1 MNGPDGL
8 AMRQV
13 IIEGAGPWMW
23 RAADEWAWHLPMADW
38 PALRDLVLQHTVSP
52 RVIVQAGGCMGMY
65 PRLWANHF
73 ETVYTFEP
81 DPINFYCLV
90 ANCPSGRIVKMQAA
104 LSATAG
110 LGSMQRVLP
119 ENAGAGCL
127 ALAGGTVPV
136 LRLDDLALP
145 SVDVMQLDCEGGE
158 EGIIAGALD
167 TIARSHP
174 VIAVEAPSASLRR
187 RLCALNYTEAGRAG
201 CMPDVVFRRSDF
213 A

>member
-23 RAADEWAWHLPMADW
+23 RADDEWAWHLPMADW

-52 RVIVQAGGCMGMY
+52 RAIVQAGGCMGMY

-73 ETVYTFEP
+73 DTVYTFEP
-81 DPINFYCLV
+81 DPVNFYCLV
-90 ANCPSGRIVKMQAA
+90 ANCPSGRIIKMQAA
-104 LSATAG
+104 LGAAGGVGSIQGATSNNAGYGSMTAG
-110 LGSMQRVLP
+110 GI
-119 ENAGAGCL
+119 
-127 ALAGGTVPV
+127 VPV

-145 SVDVMQLDCEGGE
+145 SIDVMQLDCEGGE
-158 EGIIAGALD
+158 DAVIAGALD
-167 TIARSHP
+167 TIARSRP
-174 VIAVEAPSASLRR
+174 VISVETPSASLRR
-187 RLCALNYTEAGRAG
+187 RLDSLNYTEVGRAG
-201 CMPDVVFRRSDF
+201 RMPDVVFRRSDS

>member
-8 AMRQV
+8 SMRQV

-23 RAADEWAWHLPMADW
+23 READEWAWHLPMADW
-38 PALRDLVLQHTVSP
+38 PALRDLILQHTVNP

-73 ETVYTFEP
+73 DTVYTFEP

-90 ANCPSGRIVKMQAA
+90 ANCPAERIIKMQAA
-104 LSATAG
+104 LGATAG
-110 LGSMQRVLP
+110 VGSIQGAP
-119 ENAGAGCL
+119 PHNAGFGRL
-127 ALAGGTVPV
+127 MAGGNVPV

-145 SVDVMQLDCEGGE
+145 SVDVLQLDCEGGE
-158 EGIIAGALD
+158 EDIIAGALS
-167 TIARSHP
+167 TIARSRP
-174 VIAVEAPSASLRR
+174 VISVEAPSVNLRLRLFSLD
-187 RLCALNYTEAGRAG
+187 YIEVGHAGA
-201 CMPDVVFRRSDF
+201 MPDVVFRRSDS